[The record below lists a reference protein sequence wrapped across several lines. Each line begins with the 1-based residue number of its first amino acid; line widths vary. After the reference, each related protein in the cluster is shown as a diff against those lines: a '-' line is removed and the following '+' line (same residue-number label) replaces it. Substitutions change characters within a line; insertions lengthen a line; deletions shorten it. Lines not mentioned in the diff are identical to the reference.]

1 MNKFLSI
8 VLTLVSWFSFA
19 QTNNQT
25 ILVKMQPAAYKQ
37 VVLYA
42 SEGAQQKYI
51 THGESETGI
60 FQLSIPTEAPHASY
74 RMVYNQETMDYIDFL
89 YLGKSFEITFNPSDP
104 NELPIFV
111 GSEENTQY
119 FKQLFTINRIQQKM
133 DSIQIEIFKTENT
146 QALSG
151 LQNQYAIKRAE
162 GVEWASL
169 LEKTEQNP
177 LIKDILKAHERVLP
191 QAPIQDP
198 LEYLN
203 FIKLH
208 FFDHIDFNN
217 TNMIHS
223 SILLDKVMDYVFYL
237 TVAET
242 PESQN
247 ALYINAIQEV
257 IQKIQNETI
266 KKGFI
271 QALIQSFLQDEN
283 TEVIDVL
290 FEKYYN
296 LLPADQQNT
305 NWKNGIQN
313 QLKTAIGR
321 TAPDFEF
328 IFNKNISS
336 LYKLSGYK
344 YYVIVFWSTSC
355 SHCLK
360 EIPMFYDYIKDRPD
374 TKVIAIGLETYDSK
388 ANWESEIYDYHAFIN
403 VMGLGKWEN
412 SIARD
417 YNIHTTPNYF
427 ILDTSKK
434 ILFKPYDFEEAE
446 EIFDNLK

>member
-25 ILVKMQPAAYKQ
+25 ILVKMQPATYKQ

-51 THGESETGI
+51 THGESETGF
-60 FQLSIPTEAPHASY
+60 FQLSIPTDAPHASY

-89 YLGKSFEITFNPSDP
+89 YLGKSFEIQFNPTNP
-104 NELPIFV
+104 NELPVFV
-111 GSEENTQY
+111 NSEENTHY
-119 FKQLFTINRIQQKM
+119 FKQLFTVNSIQQKM
-133 DSIQIEIFKTENT
+133 DSIQVEIFKTDNSQT
-146 QALSG
+146 LSA
-151 LQNQYAIKRAE
+151 LQNQYAIQQNELIKW
-162 GVEWASL
+162 VSL
-169 LEKTEQNP
+169 IEKTETNP
-177 LIKDILKAHERVLP
+177 LIKDILKAHDRVLP
-191 QAPIQDP
+191 QVPIQDP

-208 FFDHIDFNN
+208 FFDHIDFDNS
-217 TNMIHS
+217 NMIHS

-247 ALYINAIQEV
+247 TLYIGAIQEV
-257 IQKIQNETI
+257 MQKIQNETI
-266 KKGFI
+266 KPGFI

-283 TEVIDVL
+283 AEVIDVL

-328 IFNKNISS
+328 IFNKNVSS

-374 TKVIAIGLETYDSK
+374 TKVIAIGMESYDSK
-388 ANWESEIYDYHAFIN
+388 PNWESEIYDYPAFIN

-417 YNIHTTPNYF
+417 YNIHATPNYF

-434 ILFKPYDFEEAE
+434 IIFKPYDFEEAE